1 MVSIKAKSDS
11 SLLGTVRSFDPIP
24 PFSPPALLSRAGVPK
39 TARPVPVALHRV
51 GARLH
56 AHHRQD
62 AGIRCRNNL
71 GPSVVRARTSTHL
84 DPGPLQR
91 FLAPCQCCHSTVGAY
106 SGTMPA
112 LVCLTTQIAA
122 DLLVACILSTLSP
135 CYQPIAERGH
145 WNKSATD
152 SLPRTVGMQAA
163 RQPTCSAP
171 PVCVS
176 SAAFSRIC
184 LCHKHNPPCTY
195 QYTREN
201 TCSFREDVAFIQCV
215 LFVHRA
221 PGVGGGG
228 VGCCCCCC
236 IDALMKHHQ
245 EM

>member
-1 MVSIKAKSDS
+1 MHIIGKMQV
-11 SLLGTVRSFDPIP
+11 FH
-24 PFSPPALLSRAGVPK
+24 PA
-39 TARPVPVALHRV
+39 TNWN
-51 GARLH
+51 
-56 AHHRQD
+56 D
-62 AGIRCRNNL
+62 L
-71 GPSVVRARTSTHL
+71 GPFVVRARTRTHL

-163 RQPTCSAP
+163 RQPACSAP

-176 SAAFSRIC
+176 LAFSNSCFFPHIWTC
-184 LCHKHNPPCTY
+184 LCHTHNPPCTY

-236 IDALMKHHQ
+236 IDALIMMKHHQ